1 MHSPEGRV
9 AESGNINAGFES
21 HVMNETALNMSISN
35 IQRMRTT
42 TIIATIALNLIFLF
56 DLRAGTGVGSIESP
70 TLRGYVRN
78 MPALRLD
85 KDFSD
90 PSFTNLLHNR
100 LNIRWNI
107 SSNFHLVAE
116 GRNRLFY
123 NTMFRDYPQFSDM
136 LGHDGGLMDLSWV
149 WLSDGS
155 WIGHSMADRLYA
167 DWRADKWHI
176 RVGRQRINWGINLVS
191 NPNDLFNTY
200 SFFDFDYP
208 ERPGSDA
215 LRIQY
220 FPGDLSR
227 IQLAVSPAK
236 DTRNM
241 VAAAMLGSNWE
252 GVDVQAVAGYYRHR
266 LAMGGGWAGSI
277 GGAGFKGEATWFYDL
292 EEKTGVD
299 RGNIVASTGLDYMF
313 ANGTF
318 GVVEFLY
325 NGGYDRSPGEVF
337 MITEPLRPDN
347 IMFSKYAVTMSAQ
360 RSLSPILQ
368 SGLAVMALP
377 DIEAAFLMPSINY
390 SVKRDLDFE
399 LIGQIFLGGSGT
411 IFAEAGAGFF
421 VSLQYSF

>member
-1 MHSPEGRV
+1 
-9 AESGNINAGFES
+9 
-21 HVMNETALNMSISN
+21 MSLMKRAYI
-35 IQRMRTT
+35 
-42 TIIATIALNLIFLF
+42 IIAIFITSVFNL
-56 DLRAGTGVGSIESP
+56 DLVAAAGDSRIESP

-85 KDFSD
+85 RDFSD
-90 PSFTNLLHNR
+90 PSFTNLFHNR
-100 LNIRWNI
+100 LNFRWNI

-123 NTMFRDYPQFSDM
+123 NTMFKDYPQYSDI
-136 LGHDGGLMDLSWV
+136 LGRDQGLMDLSWV
-149 WLSDGS
+149 WLSDGP

-167 DWRADKWHI
+167 DWRADKWQV

-215 LRIQY
+215 IRIQY

-227 IQLAVSPAK
+227 IQLAVSPAR
-236 DTRNM
+236 DSRDM
-241 VAAAMLGSNWE
+241 VAAAMLGTNWR
-252 GVDVQAVAGYYRHR
+252 GYDVQAVAGYYRHR
-266 LAMGGGWAGSI
+266 LALGGGWAGSI
-277 GGAGFKGEATWFYDL
+277 GGAGFKGEATWFHDI
-292 EEKTGVD
+292 EEEAGTD
-299 RGNIVASTGLDYMF
+299 RSNIVASTGFDYMF

-325 NGGYDRSPGEVF
+325 NGGYNRRPGEVF

-347 IMFSKYAVTMSAQ
+347 IMFSKYAVTVSAQ

-368 SGLAVMALP
+368 GRLAVMALP
-377 DIEAAFLMPSINY
+377 DIDAAFLMPGIDYSIT
-390 SVKRDLDFE
+390 RDLDLEFV
-399 LIGQIFLGGSGT
+399 GQIFLGGSGT
-411 IFAEAGAGFF
+411 IFEEAGAGFF
-421 VSLQYSF
+421 LALQYSF